1 MDNKKGN
8 KGKKEIRLTRY
19 FSEEVKREV
28 VKKIERN
35 EISVSLAC
43 REYEV
48 SSASIYNWMYRYSLH
63 LKKGNRLIVEKD
75 SQSESR
81 LNGKELR
88 KYVANLER
96 IVGQKQ
102 MEIDILS
109 KVVEF
114 GSEEIGFDLK
124 KKYNGKL
131 SNGTGTIND
140 NTTTN

>member
-1 MDNKKGN
+1 MDNKKGK
-8 KGKKEIRLTRY
+8 KGKKEIRLTRH

-28 VKKIERN
+28 VKKIEKN

-43 REYEV
+43 REYGV
-48 SSASIYNWMYRYSLH
+48 SATSIYKWLYRYSLH

-75 SQSESR
+75 SQSER
-81 LNGKELR
+81 VEELR
-88 KYVANLER
+88 KYVVSLER

-124 KKYNGKL
+124 KKYKGKL
-131 SNGTGTIND
+131 SNGTGTISD
-140 NTTTN
+140 NTVTN